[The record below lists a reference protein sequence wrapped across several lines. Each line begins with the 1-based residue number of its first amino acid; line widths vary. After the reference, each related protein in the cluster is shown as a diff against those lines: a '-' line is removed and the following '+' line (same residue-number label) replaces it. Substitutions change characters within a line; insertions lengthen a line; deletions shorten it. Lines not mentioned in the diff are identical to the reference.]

1 MSEDSSALLSRLQQ
15 LQCHFTWDLKL
26 DVSPK
31 RLITRTEIDIEFH
44 QSPYKGAGC
53 SYSLLAYFRYLQDQH
68 EEALKLLNQS
78 EETIRESYGD
88 QSERRLIVT
97 YGDMAW
103 LKYHDG
109 DFAQSQSYCQRVE
122 DILVKY
128 PTGSSGSLLPEV
140 YGEQGWAY
148 FKVSRS
154 SISKAIDCF
163 RKALEVQTHDVE
175 WNTCYAVVLFCGEQ
189 WVLENL
195 QEDEESQA
203 TKQLRFALEI
213 NPNNAALQCMLGAKL
228 GAYKKYEEAESLVM
242 KALENDPDNP
252 HILRHSGKYL
262 RDQKRPDEAIVVF
275 ERGLKRGDQL
285 SSFNYQL
292 ALCYKQKM
300 IAEEC
305 RRRFSNREK
314 VRKWRRICISHLEE
328 SVKRKRPFVR
338 AWAELALLCAE
349 EGDMSRAEEA
359 YQQCLEKLPEVEEE
373 KDCQTIHQRCGDF
386 HHYHKKNE
394 AQAIAHYTKGLLIPP
409 KKYKWRQC
417 AQRLNQIAERRLAKN
432 RGDGEALALLGQVA
446 RAEGDSKKA
455 AFFYEKALNCDKDN
469 EEYLS
474 ALCELRLELQ
484 GSSSD

>member
-31 RLITRTEIDIEFH
+31 KLITRTEIDIEFH

-53 SYSLLAYFRYLQDQH
+53 FYSLLAYFRYLQDQR

-88 QSERRLIVT
+88 ESERRLIVT

-128 PTGSSGSLLPEV
+128 PTGSSGSLLPQV

-163 RKALEVQTHDVE
+163 RKALEVQPHDVE

-203 TKQLRFALEI
+203 IKQLRFALEI
-213 NPNNAALQCMLGAKL
+213 NPNNAALQCSLGAKL
-228 GAYKKYEEAESLVM
+228 AAYKKYEEAESLVK

-252 HILRHSGKYL
+252 HIIRHSGKYL
-262 RDQKRPDEAIVVF
+262 RERNRLDEAIVVF

-285 SSFNYQL
+285 PSFNYQL
-292 ALCYKQKM
+292 ALCYKQKI
-300 IAEEC
+300 IAER
-305 RRRFSNREK
+305 RRRFSNREE

-328 SVKRKRPFVR
+328 SVKRKRPFVL

-349 EGDMSRAEEA
+349 AGDMSRAEEA
-359 YQQCLEKLPEVEEE
+359 FQKCLETLPEVEEE
-373 KDCQTIHQRCGDF
+373 RDCQTIHQRCGDF
-386 HHYHKKNE
+386 LHYHKKNE
-394 AQAIAHYTKGLLIPP
+394 AQAIAHYTKGLLIPL
-409 KKYKWRQC
+409 KKYNWRQC
-417 AQRLNQIAERRLAKN
+417 AKKLKQIADRRLAKN

-446 RAEGDSKKA
+446 RAEGDRKEA
-455 AFFYEKALNCDKDN
+455 AEFYEKALNCDKDN

>member
-15 LQCHFTWDLKL
+15 LQCHFTWDLRP
-26 DVSPK
+26 DVDLETLS
-31 RLITRTEIDIEFH
+31 TRIEIDIEFH
-44 QSPYKGAGC
+44 RKGAGC
-53 SYSLLAYFRYLQDQH
+53 FYSLLAYVRYLQDQR
-68 EEALKLLNQS
+68 EKALSLLNQS

-88 QSERRLIVT
+88 ESERRLIVT

-103 LKYHDG
+103 LKYHDR

-154 SISKAIDCF
+154 SLSDGIDCF
-163 RKALEVQTHDVE
+163 RKALE
-175 WNTCYAVVLFCGEQ
+175 WF
-189 WVLENL
+189 LENI

-203 TKQLRFALEI
+203 TTQLRFALEI
-213 NPNNAALQCMLGAKL
+213 NPDNAALQSMLAMKL
-228 GAYKKYEEAESLVM
+228 TAYKKYEEADGLVK

-252 HILRHSGKYL
+252 HVIRQSGNYL
-262 RDQKRPDEAIVVF
+262 LNRSRLDEAIDVF
-275 ERGLKRGDQL
+275 KRGLRRGKQL
-285 SSFNYQL
+285 SSFTYQL
-292 ALCYKQKM
+292 ALCYKQKK
-300 IAEEC
+300 IAEQC
-305 RRRFSNREK
+305 RRPFSNTEVGR
-314 VRKWRRICISHLEE
+314 WRRCCISHLEDA
-328 SVKRKRPFVR
+328 VKMKPSFLRV
-338 AWAELALLCAE
+338 WAELALLYAE
-349 EGDMSRAEEA
+349 EGDMSRAEETFKH
-359 YQQCLEKLPEVEEE
+359 CLEKLPEVEEE
-373 KDCQTIHQRCGDF
+373 KVCQIIHQCYGDF
-386 HHYHKKNE
+386 HHYHTKNE
-394 AQAIAHYTKGLLIPP
+394 AQAIAHYTKGLLIPL
-409 KKYKWRQC
+409 KKYEWRQC
-417 AQRLNQIAERRLAKN
+417 AKKLKQIADRRLAKN